1 MKNSKLN
8 CSVEA
13 GLLSFSDMRIYKVLF
28 VDTYNAALPSNQVI
42 KKQTLKQETLTFLM
56 SVRRFTQLGMAF
68 AF

>member
-1 MKNSKLN
+1 MKNSELN

-13 GLLSFSDMRIYKVLF
+13 RLLSFSDMRIYKVLF
-28 VDTYNAALPSNQVI
+28 VDTYHAALPSNQVI

-56 SVRRFTQLGMAF
+56 SVHRFTQLGMAF

>member
-1 MKNSKLN
+1 
-8 CSVEA
+8 
-13 GLLSFSDMRIYKVLF
+13 MRIYRVLF
-28 VDTYNAALPSNQVI
+28 VDTYHAALPSNQVI